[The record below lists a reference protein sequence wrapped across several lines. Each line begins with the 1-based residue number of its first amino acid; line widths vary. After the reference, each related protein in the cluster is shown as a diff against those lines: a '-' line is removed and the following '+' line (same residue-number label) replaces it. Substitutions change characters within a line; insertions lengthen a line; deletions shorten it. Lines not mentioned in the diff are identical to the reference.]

1 MRILFLITEL
11 GGGGAEKL
19 LNDLLFFIK
28 QNYTCEI
35 LIISDKD
42 QKYFDSIGKNGIP
55 ITIVPKELKNP
66 IKKIRF
72 IKYFIANG
80 NYSLIHVNLFPM
92 LYYGAIIKKLYF
104 KQIPF
109 IYTEHNTDNRRR
121 HIPGLWVIEKY
132 FIYKQYQHIISIS
145 AKTQESLLAWLK
157 KKTEKYSV
165 ISNGVPL
172 QDFYIAKP
180 CIRSELIETY
190 NSGDILLCMI
200 GSFTEQKNHIFA
212 MEILKMLPSYFKLI
226 LVGEGILLE
235 TIKKYAEEHKLC
247 GRVFFLG
254 FRNDIGSIMKSSDMV
269 IIPSKWEG
277 FGLIAVE
284 AMACGIP
291 IICSDVPG
299 LSEVVSDVAIK
310 IKQGDLLHF
319 AKSIQK
325 VAYMSPDERK
335 WWSEKEKQRA
345 RIFDIKRK

>member
-1 MRILFLITEL
+1 MGNRKIFHLQT
-11 GGGGAEKL
+11 
-19 LNDLLFFIK
+19 
-28 QNYTCEI
+28 
-35 LIISDKD
+35 ISTYYIH
-42 QKYFDSIGKNGIP
+42 QCKNSRKF
-55 ITIVPKELKNP
+55 T
-66 IKKIRF
+66 
-72 IKYFIANG
+72 
-80 NYSLIHVNLFPM
+80 
-92 LYYGAIIKKLYF
+92 
-104 KQIPF
+104 
-109 IYTEHNTDNRRR
+109 
-121 HIPGLWVIEKY
+121 GL
-132 FIYKQYQHIISIS
+132 
-145 AKTQESLLAWLK
+145 AK